1 MYLLQ
6 HYTTGFSQIIWWV
19 SCPNCLDYCRLPGVL
34 LQCIGVL
41 GWFVLCSALKPF
53 AWSMRRS
60 RPSEKYLV
68 LGWYKYPASLPCV
81 CGLDKASTSANPP
94 RPVNRFKLCLP
105 TVYFLI
111 HHKYLYKNYFHGWKI
126 FPVSFKLSTKI
137 LTVQKQTWWRSEL

>member
-1 MYLLQ
+1 MSVFILLYAISKKIIFFYSFSFTLLSNDYLNDWTILLKKYLFCWKKGKKFSLKKQEILTNYNSQSVTTTIEPLYLLHLSIYLLQ

-60 RPSEKYLV
+60 RPSE
-68 LGWYKYPASLPCV
+68 
-81 CGLDKASTSANPP
+81 
-94 RPVNRFKLCLP
+94 
-105 TVYFLI
+105 
-111 HHKYLYKNYFHGWKI
+111 
-126 FPVSFKLSTKI
+126 
-137 LTVQKQTWWRSEL
+137 